1 MQVTEISAEGLKR
14 ELSVTVE
21 AQDLATRLT
30 AKLDEM
36 KTQVR
41 LKGFRPGKV
50 PVAHLRNT
58 YGKQVMTEIIQE
70 VIGESSQ
77 KALQDKDLRPAMQP
91 AIDFDGGLDGVVD
104 GKDDLV
110 YNMKFEI
117 IPEITL
123 TDFSKLTLERPVAEV
138 ADEEIQESIERL
150 ATQQKSFETKEDKAE
165 DGDLVVI
172 DFLGTVDDVPFEG
185 GKAEGASLEIGSGQ
199 FIPGFEEQLIGA
211 SAGEDVTVN
220 VTFPADYGS
229 EDLAGKDAVFA
240 VKVNEVKGAAEA
252 VIDDEFAQKF
262 GMEDLSKLKEAV
274 RDQIGSDYNNFSRA
288 RMKRAMLDALDG
300 LHSFELPP
308 TLVEQE
314 FDQIWHQFEHELE
327 EQGKTIADADES
339 EEKLRADYS
348 VIAERRVRLGL
359 VLAEVGEKNQ
369 IQVSD
374 MELNQAIAER
384 ARQFP
389 GQEKQV
395 YEYFTKDAQAMA
407 QVRAPLFEE
416 KVVDFIAELA
426 TVTDVTISKEELMK
440 DPDASE
446 DDDAA
451 EEPKAKKAAAKKTAT
466 KKTAAKKTATKKTA
480 AKKTATKKTAVKKT
494 ATKKTAAKKTDS
506 DK

>member
-1 MQVTEISAEGLKR
+1 
-14 ELSVTVE
+14 
-21 AQDLATRLT
+21 
-30 AKLDEM
+30 
-36 KTQVR
+36 
-41 LKGFRPGKV
+41 
-50 PVAHLRNT
+50 
-58 YGKQVMTEIIQE
+58 
-70 VIGESSQ
+70 
-77 KALQDKDLRPAMQP
+77 
-91 AIDFDGGLDGVVD
+91 
-104 GKDDLV
+104 
-110 YNMKFEI
+110 
-117 IPEITL
+117 
-123 TDFSKLTLERPVAEV
+123 
-138 ADEEIQESIERL
+138 
-150 ATQQKSFETKEDKAE
+150 ETKEGKAE

-172 DFLGTVDDVPFEG
+172 DFLGTVDDVAFEG

-288 RMKRAMLDALDG
+288 RMKRSMLDELDG

-314 FDQIWHQFEHELE
+314 FNQIWHQFEHELE
-327 EQGKTIADADES
+327 EQGKTIADADET
-339 EEKLRADYS
+339 EEKLRADYN

-374 MELNQAIAER
+374 MELNQAIAEP

-426 TVTDVTISKEELMK
+426 TVTDVTISKDELMK

-446 DDDAA
+446 EDDA
-451 EEPKAKKAAAKKTAT
+451 EKPKAKKAAAKKTAT
-466 KKTAAKKTATKKTA
+466 KKTAAKKTATKKA
-480 AKKTATKKTAVKKT
+480 AAKKT
-494 ATKKTAAKKTDS
+494 ATKKTAAKKTTAKKKTAAKKDA

>member
-14 ELSVTVE
+14 ELSVTVA
-21 AQDLATRLT
+21 AQDLETRLA

-36 KTQVR
+36 KDQVR

-70 VIGESSQ
+70 MIGESSQ

-91 AIDFDGGLDGVVD
+91 AIDFEGGLDGVVE

-123 TDFSKLTLERPVAEV
+123 ADFSTLKLERPVAEV
-138 ADEEIQESIERL
+138 DDAEVEESIERL
-150 ATQQKSFETKEDKAE
+150 ASQQKSFETKEGKAE

-172 DFLGTVDDVPFEG
+172 DFVGTVDDVAFEG
-185 GKAEGASLEIGSGQ
+185 GTAEGASLEIGSGQ

-211 SAGEDVTVN
+211 SAGDDVSVN

-229 EDLAGKDAVFA
+229 EELAGKDAVFA
-240 VKVNEVKGAAEA
+240 VKVNEVKAAGEA

-262 GMEDLSKLKEAV
+262 GMEDLSKLKDAV

-288 RMKRAMLDALDG
+288 RMKRAMLDELDG

-314 FDQIWHQFEHELE
+314 FGQIWQQFEQELQ

-339 EEKLRADYS
+339 EEKLREDYK

-426 TVTDVTISKEELMK
+426 TVTDVTISKDELMK
-440 DPDASE
+440 DPDAPE
-446 DDDAA
+446 EEAA
-451 EEPKAKKAAAKKTAT
+451 ADKPKAKKAAAKKTAT

-480 AKKTATKKTAVKKT
+480 AKKTATKKTAAKKTAAKKKT
-494 ATKKTAAKKTDS
+494 ATKKDAD
-506 DK
+506 

>member
-70 VIGESSQ
+70 VISESSQ
-77 KALQDKDLRPAMQP
+77 KAMKDKDLRPALQP
-91 AIDFDGGLDGVVD
+91 TIDFEGGLDGVVE

-117 IPEITL
+117 IPEIEL
-123 TDFSKLTLERPVAEV
+123 ADFSKMSLERPVAEV
-138 ADEEIQESIERL
+138 ADEEIDESIERL
-150 ATQQKSFETKEDKAE
+150 ATQQKTFETKEGKAE

-172 DFLGTVDDVPFEG
+172 DFVGTVDDVAFEG
-185 GKAEGASLEIGSGQ
+185 GTAEGSSLEIGSGQ

-220 VTFPADYGS
+220 VSFPDDYGS

-240 VKVNEVKGAAEA
+240 VKVTEVKAVAEA

-262 GMEDLSKLKEAV
+262 GMEDLAKLKEAV
-274 RDQIGSDYNNFSRA
+274 RDQISSDYNNFSRA
-288 RMKRAMLDALDG
+288 RLKRAMLDELDT

-314 FDQIWHQFEHELE
+314 FSQIWHQFEHELE

-339 EEKLRADYS
+339 EEKLREDYNA
-348 VIAERRVRLGL
+348 IAERRVRLGL

-395 YEYFTKDAQAMA
+395 YEHFTKDAQAMA

-426 TVTDVTISKEELMK
+426 TVTDVTISKDELMK

-451 EEPKAKKAAAKKTAT
+451 DKPKAKKAAAKKTATKKTAT

-480 AKKTATKKTAVKKT
+480 AKKTATKKTA
-494 ATKKTAAKKTDS
+494 AKKTDS